1 MIKSSIKTRLTFL
14 NSLLRL
20 FSLAKGFFLLA
31 DVNVG
36 AEMLLIL
43 NVLVSG
49 LDEFGAG
56 EHVGFHEARRLL
68 DRLGSKD
75 SLLHSAV

>member
-1 MIKSSIKTRLTFL
+1 
-14 NSLLRL
+14 
-20 FSLAKGFFLLA
+20 
-31 DVNVG
+31 
-36 AEMLLIL
+36 MLLIL

-75 SLLHSAV
+75 SLLHSVCLSGGVDFLSGS